1 MADLDSGS
9 VSKLRVVDLRE
20 HLSTRG
26 LPTSGLKADL
36 VKRLKEALENEQLG
50 NGGTNNENLDEPI
63 NNEEEPMDMPED
75 GQSESSSVMSSS
87 NEADDKMQL
96 EEQEM
101 MEEGKRMAEEEA
113 EQKEI
118 LGLEE
123 EKSITSK
130 EKLILEEEI
139 RKAETKKLRVEE
151 SRKAEKL
158 RAEEEI
164 RNAEAEKLRLKEEN
178 RKIEAE
184 KLRVEEKNRK
194 AEAEKLRVYEENKKA
209 EAETL
214 RVNEENRKAEAEKL
228 RVEEE
233 SRKAKAEMLRVEEQN
248 RKAEVERLRVE
259 EENRQAEA
267 EKLHLEELQK
277 LEAERLRQEE
287 NERQRLRELN
297 ERLHIEEERRRLEC
311 ERLRIEEERVKQEAE
326 KLRLEAVKVKE
337 EKLEDEASKKLLE
350 ERRKEDRL
358 KAEEEIKVEVERLQ
372 IEEEKKRE
380 ERQKIENEKR
390 KAEKQR
396 AEEMR
401 RAELENL
408 KIEEEKR
415 KAAKERLRD
424 DLEKEEKRFA
434 ADTERRMAA
443 EEEMKKEQERWL
455 VAEQMRLAVEKR
467 KKLLQAEEQK
477 RVLKEQQRLMEE
489 EMERQKNVQQLHR
502 QPTLVKQEDQKE
514 QSDTSKNSLQLN
526 PSAFISLP
534 PAINILPPPPAVLI
548 SNIPPPPSIVP
559 TSVGANA
566 PGIQVSAPPTRFPP
580 PPPITITA
588 TASIP
593 IPQLETEVISEI
605 SVDMNDTD
613 ESESMDTSENTSVIR
628 LPQALEKVLALKTVR
643 AQQLGI
649 DPDTD
654 VQPVLAVEERAP
666 TPAKSNVVTLVA
678 VDEDEQADQENR
690 NKKDSKSRR
699 RKKKK
704 KKHHSKCEPKN
715 EIRKSESQKSK
726 ETSVDIDIEY
736 VQEVIDISDPMYS
749 QFMKIFEKFKLTD
762 GEKEKEEAIANAEK
776 EANKET
782 LNPMAFRKK
791 PVDLDDDDD
800 DEDQD
805 DDKKEDKPKLS
816 KRKLKKL
823 SRMTVAEL
831 KQKVNR
837 PELVEM
843 HDVTAKD
850 PVLLLHLKASRNTVP
865 VPRHWCFK
873 RKYLQGK
880 RGIEKPAFELPD
892 FIKRTG
898 IMEMRQALQEKED
911 QKTMKA
917 KMRERVR
924 PKLGKI
930 DIDYQK
936 LHDAFFKWQTKP
948 RMTIHG
954 DLYYEGKEFET
965 RLKEKKPGD
974 LSEDLRTALGMPTGP
989 NANKCPPPWLIA
1001 MQRYGPP
1008 PSYPNL
1014 KIPGLNAPIPDSC
1027 LFGYHA
1033 GGWGKPPVDE
1043 TGRPLYG
1050 DVFGT
1055 QILDNQP
1062 HIQEEEIDHTLWG
1075 ELESESS
1082 EEEEEDEDDEEE
1094 EEEEKQEDETGLVT
1108 PSVEGLITPSGFS
1121 SIPAGMETP
1130 DMIELRK
1137 RKIEAEKEGGE
1148 TPALYTILPEKKTE
1162 RVGAA
1167 MMGSTH
1173 IYDLAAAI
1181 PASKLKIGGT
1191 SSVPPHGIEV
1201 ALDPSELEMDSAA
1214 MAARYEQTMREQQS
1228 QLEKEDL
1235 SDMVAEH
1242 AARQK
1247 NKRKK
1252 QQLDSAKP
1260 PKKYKEFKF

>member
-1 MADLDSGS
+1 MEKELEQQNKDQQ
-9 VSKLRVVDLRE
+9 VY
-20 HLSTRG
+20 HLQ
-26 LPTSGLKADL
+26 
-36 VKRLKEALENEQLG
+36 ENE
-50 NGGTNNENLDEPI
+50 TDFSSP
-63 NNEEEPMDMPED
+63 PDMNT
-75 GQSESSSVMSSS
+75 GS
-87 NEADDKMQL
+87 
-96 EEQEM
+96 
-101 MEEGKRMAEEEA
+101 
-113 EQKEI
+113 
-118 LGLEE
+118 
-123 EKSITSK
+123 
-130 EKLILEEEI
+130 
-139 RKAETKKLRVEE
+139 
-151 SRKAEKL
+151 
-158 RAEEEI
+158 
-164 RNAEAEKLRLKEEN
+164 
-178 RKIEAE
+178 
-184 KLRVEEKNRK
+184 
-194 AEAEKLRVYEENKKA
+194 Y
-209 EAETL
+209 
-214 RVNEENRKAEAEKL
+214 
-228 RVEEE
+228 
-233 SRKAKAEMLRVEEQN
+233 
-248 RKAEVERLRVE
+248 
-259 EENRQAEA
+259 
-267 EKLHLEELQK
+267 
-277 LEAERLRQEE
+277 
-287 NERQRLRELN
+287 
-297 ERLHIEEERRRLEC
+297 
-311 ERLRIEEERVKQEAE
+311 
-326 KLRLEAVKVKE
+326 
-337 EKLEDEASKKLLE
+337 
-350 ERRKEDRL
+350 
-358 KAEEEIKVEVERLQ
+358 
-372 IEEEKKRE
+372 
-380 ERQKIENEKR
+380 
-390 KAEKQR
+390 
-396 AEEMR
+396 
-401 RAELENL
+401 
-408 KIEEEKR
+408 
-415 KAAKERLRD
+415 
-424 DLEKEEKRFA
+424 
-434 ADTERRMAA
+434 
-443 EEEMKKEQERWL
+443 
-455 VAEQMRLAVEKR
+455 VAL
-467 KKLLQAEEQK
+467 
-477 RVLKEQQRLMEE
+477 
-489 EMERQKNVQQLHR
+489 
-502 QPTLVKQEDQKE
+502 
-514 QSDTSKNSLQLN
+514 
-526 PSAFISLP
+526 PSAM
-534 PAINILPPPPAVLI
+534 NIIPPPPTVLI
-548 SNIPPPPSIVP
+548 SNIPPPNSMIP
-559 TSVGANA
+559 TPPAGFPLSLPIN
-566 PGIQVSAPPTRFPP
+566 ISAPATPVQPFITQLSQETNSVAPTNDL
-580 PPPITITA
+580 TNN
-588 TASIP
+588 
-593 IPQLETEVISEI
+593 EVSEK
-605 SVDMNDTD
+605 
-613 ESESMDTSENTSVIR
+613 MDTSEDSSAEIK
-628 LPQALEKVLALKTVR
+628 LPQALEKVLALKTER

-649 DPDTD
+649 DPDAV
-654 VQPVLAVEERAP
+654 VQPI
-666 TPAKSNVVTLVA
+666 PAAEDKISSSSKTNVVTLVSI
-678 VDEDEQADQENR
+678 DEDEYGDEEDK
-690 NKKDSKSRR
+690 NKKNSKSRR

-704 KKHHSKCEPKN
+704 KKKQHNKIQAKN
-715 EIRKSESQKSK
+715 EIHKRSESVKPK

-736 VQEVIDISDPMYS
+736 VQEVIDITDPMYA
-749 QFMKIFEKFKLTD
+749 QFMKIFEKFKLTE
-762 GEKEKEEAIANAEK
+762 GEKEKDEIAADATKDASKEEI
-776 EANKET
+776 

-791 PVDLDDDDD
+791 PIDLNDDD

-805 DDKKEDKPKLS
+805 EDKKEEEKPKLS

-831 KQKVNR
+831 KQKVCR

-974 LSEDLRTALGMPTGP
+974 LSDDLRTALGMPTGP

-1014 KIPGLNAPIPDSC
+1014 KIPGLNAPIPDGCS
-1027 LFGYHA
+1027 FGYHA

-1055 QILDNQP
+1055 QIAENQP
-1062 HIQEEEIDHTLWG
+1062 NIQEEEIDHTLWG

-1082 EEEEEDEDDEEE
+1082 EEEEEEEDEEEE

-1108 PSVEGLITPSGFS
+1108 PAEGLITPSGFS

-1148 TPALYTILPEKKTE
+1148 TPALYTILPEKKNE

-1173 IYDLAAAI
+1173 TYDLAAAI
-1181 PASKLKIGGT
+1181 PASKLKIPGT
-1191 SSVPPHGIEV
+1191 TSVPPQGIEV